1 MTKGIEIYEGLK
13 IRNWIKTQDF
23 ATKYGKLSK
32 KRQALY
38 EALAI
43 ELGSSKANE
52 PSLSPVAQLLLDVQ
66 GSPAPAK
73 KKKEG
78 DKKQKKITA
87 YTLFKKKL
95 AGHRRDNNEPKLT
108 AAEVRTRFK
117 ELEPNRV
124 QRWVQAAAKLNECT

>member
-32 KRQALY
+32 KRQAMY

-43 ELGSSKANE
+43 ELGSSKVDE
-52 PSLSPVAQLLLDVQ
+52 PTLSPVAQLLLDVR
-66 GSPAPAK
+66 GSPALV

-78 DKKQKKITA
+78 VKKQKKITG

-95 AGHRRDNNEPKLT
+95 AGHRKDNNEPKLS

-117 ELEPNRV
+117 ELEPHRQ
-124 QRWVQAAAKLNECT
+124 QRWIQAAAKMNEGS